1 MWYDYI
7 SVLHNSYN
15 PVYYYK
21 TNTRPFHFYFLEFSK
36 ITHFGYERLLGIFKH
51 QFCYVYLTVLS
62 WPKVQISL
70 LSSTPKLK
78 NRASSRLLAKTVYL
92 KCFETKIK
100 PCIFKAFGQKPCIS
114 SVLGSN
120 SKPCI
125 SKVRTPRGR
134 VSQGL
139 AVQFVCWFF
148 GRKASLKKSFQKR
161 ITARPRDTRPQ
172 GARTLEIH
180 GF

>member
-78 NRASSRLLAKTVYL
+78 NRASSRLLAK
-92 KCFETKIK
+92 
-100 PCIFKAFGQKPCIS
+100 
-114 SVLGSN
+114 N
-120 SKPCI
+120 
-125 SKVRTPRGR
+125 R
-134 VSQGL
+134 VSQVFWDL
-139 AVQFVCWFF
+139 IKNSVSPRSVLLKAVYLEALLYSFRLKSSKITVCIWTVQGVFF
-148 GRKASLKKSFQKR
+148 SWILFGYLDHLDRL
-161 ITARPRDTRPQ
+161 
-172 GARTLEIH
+172 
-180 GF
+180 

>member
-78 NRASSRLLAKTVYL
+78 NHASSRLLAKTVYL

-134 VSQGL
+134 VSRGL
-139 AVQFVCWFF
+139 AVF
-148 GRKASLKKSFQKR
+148 GCSFYHVMDFKV
-161 ITARPRDTRPQ
+161 T
-172 GARTLEIH
+172 
-180 GF
+180 

>member
-1 MWYDYI
+1 MFHDFYSPD
-7 SVLHNSYN
+7 
-15 PVYYYK
+15 YYYK
-21 TNTRPFHFYFLEFSK
+21 TSTRPFHFYFLEFSK

-134 VSQGL
+134 VSRGL
-139 AVQFVCWFF
+139 AVLVFSFCTGQVADSNARC
-148 GRKASLKKSFQKR
+148 KSFEILLDIFRYQYYETFS
-161 ITARPRDTRPQ
+161 IIQ
-172 GARTLEIH
+172 G
-180 GF
+180 F